1 MRRLAPVCLALC
13 VFVTPAAA
21 EPITLQFTGTLNSV
35 DPDVAHALDIGDS
48 FEFALTYETGPPR
61 STGSLFNIYDGTIA
75 GRIGGYSFDS
85 MSAGTGILASKR
97 SGGLSFEYDG
107 FAALFGN
114 ALPGGWRGRAL
125 IFDFFDPLT
134 TPGELPGVVGPEAA
148 MQFGFYYARPDP
160 SGNPPEGKLVA
171 GQADSIHK
179 VPEPGALLLLSLGVL
194 GFVPRVSRRLLRKR
208 S

>member
-97 SGGLSFEYDG
+97 SGGLSFEYRR
-107 FAALFGN
+107 L
-114 ALPGGWRGRAL
+114 RRAL
-125 IFDFFDPLT
+125 RQRTAGRVARARADF
-134 TPGELPGVVGPEAA
+134 
-148 MQFGFYYARPDP
+148 
-160 SGNPPEGKLVA
+160 
-171 GQADSIHK
+171 
-179 VPEPGALLLLSLGVL
+179 
-194 GFVPRVSRRLLRKR
+194 RLLQSAHDTR
-208 S
+208 